1 MVIEGFIGMQ
11 QIQSAYSYLH
21 SVKRKERFDV
31 ILEPLQAITQ
41 LAYLKACPI
50 GTKLTIENNLLFIQ
64 IPNWHQ
70 GITRSWNK
78 DKREDILLLFNAVQ
92 RYNKM
97 YVNNHSKNENPIFK
111 NLIEIITRMAI
122 EGIDNLIST
131 YSRVENTSIVQ
142 TLVMYKTILS
152 YPERFNGIDNLHDE
166 DEENEEY
173 SSTSNNKSNHKNNS
187 NNSGNSNSNSNKSN
201 KIIHKTIQNNS
212 RNSNDRKMEDV
223 FAQIRNNWNDNEIAV
238 LYNILCLIDSDKIN
252 AEMYINGANQILKP
266 LHDRIR
272 KWISDNIVY

>member
-1 MVIEGFIGMQ
+1 MVIEGYIGMQ

-97 YVNNHSKNENPIFK
+97 YVNNLSKNENPVFK

-152 YPERFNGIDNLHDE
+152 YPERFNGIDNLSD
-166 DEENEEY
+166 DEEDSY
-173 SSTSNNKSNHKNNS
+173 KK
-187 NNSGNSNSNSNKSN
+187 SNSNSSINKN
-201 KIIHKTIQNNS
+201 I
-212 RNSNDRKMEDV
+212 RNSNTRNNSDKKMEDV
-223 FAQIRNNWNDNEIAV
+223 FAQIKNNWNDNEIAL
-238 LYNILCLIDSDKIN
+238 LYNVLCLIDNDKIN
-252 AEMYINGANQILKP
+252 SEMYINGANQLFKP
-266 LHDRIR
+266 LHERIR